1 MMEEGVLEAAHLS
14 YYPFLAAATSYVE
27 ASGITLEALI
37 SGAVLERA
45 RVRGKERV
53 REAIRAGAIR
63 KPTVMTRGQAEIEL
77 LSYPFARILVSCINN
92 AHLIRRFALAEAK
105 SAYMTLKEG
114 SGSTFGG
121 GDTDLLY
128 DMAREF
134 DLHLELSGMP
144 HEHAPVRIPFAE
156 YLRYT
161 ANLRDKRWKLV
172 NRALEKGQVNLRT
185 SEFLRILQEAIHAR
199 IRKDLPF
206 DVPPTVCESV
216 RRYTKELEVELEA
229 WRKKFGEDE
238 FETGMQVK
246 DPASF
251 PPCIKAILSNL
262 REGINV
268 PHTARFAVT
277 SFLLNIGLTVDEII
291 ELYKNS
297 PDFDEERTRY
307 QVVHISGE
315 MGSTRYTAPSCSTM
329 RTYGNCIDSDD
340 VCEKIVHPLSYYK
353 LRLKRKRKTERPKSV
368 SEKEIEIDEG
378 RSESEG

>member
-1 MMEEGVLEAAHLS
+1 MMEEGVLEAAHLG

-27 ASGITLEALI
+27 ASGITLEDLI
-37 SGAVLERA
+37 SGAALERA

-53 REAIRAGAIR
+53 REAIHAGAIR

-105 SAYMTLKEG
+105 SAYMRLKEG
-114 SGSTFGG
+114 SGSAFGG

-128 DMAREF
+128 EMAREF
-134 DLHLELSGMP
+134 DLHLELSGTP
-144 HEHAPVRIPFAE
+144 HEHAPVRIPFVE

-185 SEFLRILQEAIHAR
+185 NEFLRMLQEAIHAR
-199 IRKDLPF
+199 IRKDLPL
-206 DVPPTVCESV
+206 DVPPAVCESV
-216 RRYTKELEVELEA
+216 RRYSKELEAELEA
-229 WRKKFGEDE
+229 WRKQFGEDE
-238 FETGMQVK
+238 LETGIRMK
-246 DPASF
+246 DPSSF

-262 REGINV
+262 REGVNV

-277 SFLLNIGLTVDEII
+277 SFLLNVGLTVDEII
-291 ELYKNS
+291 ELYKSS

-315 MGSTRYTAPSCSTM
+315 MGSTKYTAPSCSTM
-329 RTYGNCIDSDD
+329 RTYGNCVDSDD
-340 VCEKIVHPLSYYK
+340 VCEKIGHPLSYYK
-353 LRLKRKRKTERPKSV
+353 LRLKLKRKNERQKSV
-368 SEKEIEIDEG
+368 SEKETEIDEG
-378 RSESEG
+378 RSEGEG

>member
-1 MMEEGVLEAAHLS
+1 MMEEGVVEAAHLS

-27 ASGITLEALI
+27 ASGITLEDLI
-37 SGAVLERA
+37 SGAALERA

-53 REAIRAGAIR
+53 REAISAGAIR

-105 SAYMTLKEG
+105 SAYMTLKER
-114 SGSTFGG
+114 SGSAFGG

-128 DMAREF
+128 EMAREF
-134 DLHLELSGMP
+134 ELHLELSGMP
-144 HEHAPVRIPFAE
+144 HEHAPVRIPFVE

-185 SEFLRILQEAIHAR
+185 SEFLRMLQEAIHAR
-199 IRKDLPF
+199 IRKDLPL
-206 DVPPTVCESV
+206 DVPPAVCESV
-216 RRYTKELEVELEA
+216 RRYSKELEAELEA

-238 FETGMQVK
+238 LETGMRVK

-262 REGINV
+262 REGVNV

-277 SFLLNIGLTVDEII
+277 SFLLNVGLTVDEII
-291 ELYKNS
+291 ELYKSS

-329 RTYGNCIDSDD
+329 RTYGNCVDSDD
-340 VCEKIVHPLSYYK
+340 VCEKIGHPLSYYK
-353 LRLKRKRKTERPKSV
+353 LRLKLKRKTER
-368 SEKEIEIDEG
+368 KETSKKAEIDEG
-378 RSESEG
+378 RSEGEG

>member
-1 MMEEGVLEAAHLS
+1 MMEEGAVEAAHLS

-27 ASGITLEALI
+27 ASGITLDELVSRA
-37 SGAVLERA
+37 ALERA

-63 KPTVMTRGQAEIEL
+63 KPTLMSRAQADIEL

-105 SAYMTLKEG
+105 SAYMTLKED
-114 SGSTFGG
+114 SAFGG
-121 GDTDLLY
+121 GDTDLLFE
-128 DMAREF
+128 MAREF
-134 DLHLELSGMP
+134 ELHIELAGMP
-144 HEHAPVRIPFAE
+144 HEHAPVRIPFVE

-172 NRALEKGQVNLRT
+172 NRALNKGQVNLRT
-185 SEFLRILQEAIHAR
+185 NEFLRMLQEAIHAR
-199 IRKDLPF
+199 IRKDLPL
-206 DVPPTVCESV
+206 DVPPAVCESV
-216 RRYTKELEVELEA
+216 RRYMKELEAELEA
-229 WRKKFGEDE
+229 WRKKFAEDE
-238 FETGMQVK
+238 LETGMRVK

-251 PPCIKAILSNL
+251 PPCIRAILSNL
-262 REGINV
+262 REGVNV

-277 SFLLNIGLTVDEII
+277 SFLLNVGLTVDEII
-291 ELYKNS
+291 ELYQSS

-329 RTYGNCIDSDD
+329 RTYGNCVDRDD
-340 VCEKIVHPLSYYK
+340 VCEKIGHPLSYYK
-353 LRLKRKRKTERPKSV
+353 MKLKLKRQSERQKRVSV
-368 SEKEIEIDEG
+368 KDTGLDEG
-378 RSESEG
+378 RSQDEE

>member
-1 MMEEGVLEAAHLS
+1 MMEEGVVEAAHLS

-27 ASGITLEALI
+27 ASGITLEDLI
-37 SGAVLERA
+37 SGAALERA

-105 SAYMTLKEG
+105 SAYMTLKER
-114 SGSTFGG
+114 SGSAFGG

-128 DMAREF
+128 EMAREF
-134 DLHLELSGMP
+134 ELHLELSGMP
-144 HEHAPVRIPFAE
+144 HEHAPVRIPFVE

-185 SEFLRILQEAIHAR
+185 SEFLRMLQEAIHAR
-199 IRKDLPF
+199 IRKDLPL
-206 DVPPTVCESV
+206 DVPPAVCESV
-216 RRYTKELEVELEA
+216 RRYSKELEAELEA

-238 FETGMQVK
+238 LETGMRVK

-262 REGINV
+262 REGVNV

-277 SFLLNIGLTVDEII
+277 SFLLNVGLTVDEII
-291 ELYKNS
+291 ELYKSS

-329 RTYGNCIDSDD
+329 RTYGNCVDSDD
-340 VCEKIVHPLSYYK
+340 VCEKIGHPLSYYK
-353 LRLKRKRKTERPKSV
+353 LRLKLKRKTER
-368 SEKEIEIDEG
+368 KETSKKAEIDEG
-378 RSESEG
+378 RSEGEG

>member
-1 MMEEGVLEAAHLS
+1 MMEEGVLEAAHLG

-27 ASGITLEALI
+27 ASGITLEDLI
-37 SGAVLERA
+37 SGAALERA

-53 REAIRAGAIR
+53 REAIHAGAIR

-105 SAYMTLKEG
+105 SAYMRLKEG
-114 SGSTFGG
+114 SGSAFGG

-128 DMAREF
+128 EMAREF
-134 DLHLELSGMP
+134 DLHLELSGTP
-144 HEHAPVRIPFAE
+144 HEHAPVRIPFVE

-185 SEFLRILQEAIHAR
+185 NEFLRMLQEAIHAR
-199 IRKDLPF
+199 IRKDLPL
-206 DVPPTVCESV
+206 DVPPAVCESV
-216 RRYTKELEVELEA
+216 RRYSKELEAELEA
-229 WRKKFGEDE
+229 WRKQFGEDE
-238 FETGMQVK
+238 LETGIRMK
-246 DPASF
+246 DPSSF

-262 REGINV
+262 REGVNV

-277 SFLLNIGLTVDEII
+277 SFLLNVGLTVDEII
-291 ELYKNS
+291 ELYKSS

-315 MGSTRYTAPSCSTM
+315 MGSTKYTAPSCSTM
-329 RTYGNCIDSDD
+329 RTYGNCVDSDD
-340 VCEKIVHPLSYYK
+340 VCEKIGHPLSYYK
-353 LRLKRKRKTERPKSV
+353 LKLKEKQKRKK
-368 SEKEIEIDEG
+368 
-378 RSESEG
+378 ESEGKVKEKIRSIEPGE

>member
-1 MMEEGVLEAAHLS
+1 MMEEGVVEAAHLS

-27 ASGITLEALI
+27 ASGITLEDLI
-37 SGAVLERA
+37 SGAALERA

-53 REAIRAGAIR
+53 REAISAGAIR

-105 SAYMTLKEG
+105 SAYMTLKER
-114 SGSTFGG
+114 SGSAFGG

-128 DMAREF
+128 EMAREF
-134 DLHLELSGMP
+134 ELHLELSGMP
-144 HEHAPVRIPFAE
+144 HEHAPVRIPFVE

-185 SEFLRILQEAIHAR
+185 SEFLRMLQEAIHAR

-216 RRYTKELEVELEA
+216 RRYSKELEAELEA

-238 FETGMQVK
+238 LETGMRVK

-262 REGINV
+262 REGVNV

-277 SFLLNIGLTVDEII
+277 SFLLNVGLTVDEII
-291 ELYKNS
+291 ELYKSS

-329 RTYGNCIDSDD
+329 RTYGNCVDSDD
-340 VCEKIVHPLSYYK
+340 VCEKIGHPLSYYK
-353 LRLKRKRKTERPKSV
+353 LRLKLKRKTER
-368 SEKEIEIDEG
+368 KETSKKAEIDEG
-378 RSESEG
+378 RSEGEG